1 MAVEPHSSSPIP
13 VEQLTKFATEA
24 CDTTLEGV
32 EQYDHEKVSEWS
44 SAAALHTLPQHQ
56 GQGLTSIAAAQKQVL
71 QSLIAA
77 IPSDENDNEDSK
89 PDHSKPTYRFN
100 VTCTIIQQG
109 FSSKEGSTTVEAAGR
124 RGMHC
129 ASGAYWDTKHD
140 GMWTYKHPAGEEKGM
155 DLVLNIV
162 WFGSLR

>member
-13 VEQLTKFATEA
+13 VEQLSKIAAEA
-24 CDTTLEGV
+24 CDSTLEGV
-32 EQYDHEKVSEWS
+32 EQYEHEKVSEWS
-44 SAAALHTLPQHQ
+44 
-56 GQGLTSIAAAQKQVL
+56 AQIINQVL
-71 QSLIAA
+71 RSLISS
-77 IPSDENDNEDSK
+77 ISSEETDKEEDSK
-89 PDHSKPTYRFN
+89 PDPSKPTYRFN

-109 FSSKEGSTTVEAAGR
+109 FSSKEGSTNVEARGR

-140 GMWTYKHPAGEEKGM
+140 GMWTYKHPVAEEKGM

>member
-1 MAVEPHSSSPIP
+1 MAVEPHSSS
-13 VEQLTKFATEA
+13 A

-44 SAAALHTLPQHQ
+44 AQIIHQ

>member
-1 MAVEPHSSSPIP
+1 MR
-13 VEQLTKFATEA
+13 F
-24 CDTTLEGV
+24 
-32 EQYDHEKVSEWS
+32 
-44 SAAALHTLPQHQ
+44 HT
-56 GQGLTSIAAAQKQVL
+56 GGCRANQVL
-71 QSLIAA
+71 RSLISS
-77 IPSDENDNEDSK
+77 ISSEETDKEEDSK
-89 PDHSKPTYRFN
+89 PDPSKPTYRFN

-109 FSSKEGSTTVEAAGR
+109 FSSKEGSTNVEARGR

-140 GMWTYKHPAGEEKGM
+140 GMWTYKHPVAEEKGM